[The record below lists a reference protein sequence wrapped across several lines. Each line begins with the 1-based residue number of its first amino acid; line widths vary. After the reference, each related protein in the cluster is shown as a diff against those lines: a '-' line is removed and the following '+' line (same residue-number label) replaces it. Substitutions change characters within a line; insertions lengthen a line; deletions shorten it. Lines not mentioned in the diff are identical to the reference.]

1 MTVSYGKIFNTCAEN
16 SNGRIERPLHTS
28 LLNSSQKASR
38 YATRRQI
45 KSADGS
51 IPACKLQ
58 KLVMCISGT
67 KFEEHCFNISRD
79 IFYSVFYHF
88 GCTVCYVITF
98 QYRSVSTFRTKKDIS
113 KRKAP
118 FACILKSLSNNQQ
131 LFFHFIGTLISSKGL
146 SFVGHCS
153 MFNQAPALL
162 FESCN

>member
-1 MTVSYGKIFNTCAEN
+1 MDDTWL
-16 SNGRIERPLHTS
+16 R
-28 LLNSSQKASR
+28 
-38 YATRRQI
+38 
-45 KSADGS
+45 
-51 IPACKLQ
+51 Q
-58 KLVMCISGT
+58 KLGLSILILTGPAARLLSWQQHHRCHFVSFVMCIFGT
-67 KFEEHCFNISRD
+67 KFQEHCFNISRD
-79 IFYSVFYHF
+79 IIDSVFYHF
-88 GCTVCYVITF
+88 GCTVYYVITF

-153 MFNQAPALL
+153 MFNQAPAKL